1 MNTIT
6 KKFIKYLKERQVL
19 HYVCTSC
26 GYSQGHPIVYCPKCP
41 GKIYLK
47 KETEYEFFRRNKEV
61 RNSVYYKHLCS
72 NDISWIEWREIIDN
86 IKGGLS

>member
-1 MNTIT
+1 MEIIT
-6 KKFIKYLKERQVL
+6 KKFIKYLKERKIH
-19 HYVCTSC
+19 HYVCTKC

-41 GKIYLK
+41 HRMVV
-47 KETEYEFFRRNKEV
+47 KEETQYEHFIRNEDV
-61 RNSVYYKHLCS
+61 INSVYYKHLCS